1 MPDYTFSGT
10 GVRCDGVS
18 EGRPANK
25 AGLKTGDIIIQVG
38 DYSVTSLES
47 YMQVLG
53 KFRKGDKTTVKY
65 KRGNDTLESDVQF

>member
-1 MPDYTFSGT
+1 MPDYTFPGS

-25 AGLKTGDIIIQVG
+25 AGLKTGDIIIQLG
-38 DYSVTSLES
+38 DYSVTSVEN

-53 KFRKGDKTTVKY
+53 KFKKGDKTTVTY
-65 KRGNDTLESDVQF
+65 KRGNDLVEVEVIF